1 MYRIPYEN
9 EQITKTIAAPYAPV
23 DFTEEEKEQFRENIG
38 AGSGGGGGRNLLDN
52 PFFRVN
58 QRNASGAIA
67 NREYVADR
75 WIAYESGVIRD
86 GNIVRINAAS
96 AYAYIRQNIEPD
108 LKTDLV
114 GNTVTLSFMLEDG
127 QVYSHTFSSIRD
139 NTQNTYSMAIL
150 GAGYIDIDTRT
161 PSNIKVL
168 ANGVNISIL
177 AVKIELGDKSTLEND
192 LPPDYTTELLKCMR
206 YFVRVNGG
214 NYVPLGV
221 GANFSAT
228 QARIAIPLPVPMRAY
243 PNSITISGPFFYI
256 VSEGSAHSV
265 ISVERHGNVS
275 TPNSNMLVKCNVGS
289 GLTSNKLSMLINQS
303 DTPAYI
309 DFSADL

>member
-1 MYRIPYEN
+1 MYRIPLEN
-9 EQITKTIAAPYAPV
+9 EQITKALTTPFAPV
-23 DFTEEEKEQFRENIG
+23 DFTDEEKEQIRENIG

-75 WIAYESGVIRD
+75 WLAYESGVIRD

-96 AYAYIRQNIEPD
+96 AYSYIRQNIEPD

-139 NTQNTYSMAIL
+139 NAQNTYSMAIL

-177 AVKIELGDKSTLEND
+177 AVKIEIGDKSTLEND

-206 YFVRVNGG
+206 YFERIYGNAGDALGCGQTRGNSLKITVPIRPKRTDALTVAFNGG
-214 NYVPLGV
+214 TFLVALSDAYVQPTITSMS
-221 GANFSAT
+221 GAYHHANNSYMTLVMSTSAAFT
-228 QARIAIPLPVPMRAY
+228 AY
-243 PNSITISGPFFYI
+243 R
-256 VSEGSAHSV
+256 VC
-265 ISVERHGNVS
+265 SVEFNGN
-275 TPNSNMLVKCNVGS
+275 
-289 GLTSNKLSMLINQS
+289 NQ
-303 DTPAYI
+303 YI
-309 DFSADL
+309 DISADL